1 MNGLLAIG
9 NIVERQT
16 DITIKELDEGAK
28 KFNSFYFQDRLHFA
42 VGCAFNVVEVQQ
54 RLHTSKSTRP
64 SNLSM

>member
-28 KFNSFYFQDRLHFA
+28 KFNSFYFHDRLHIA
-42 VGCAFNVVEVQQ
+42 VGCAFNVVEV
-54 RLHTSKSTRP
+54 
-64 SNLSM
+64 

>member
-28 KFNSFYFQDRLHFA
+28 KFKVIRAKRN
-42 VGCAFNVVEVQQ
+42 Q
-54 RLHTSKSTRP
+54 RTCTGTV
-64 SNLSM
+64 